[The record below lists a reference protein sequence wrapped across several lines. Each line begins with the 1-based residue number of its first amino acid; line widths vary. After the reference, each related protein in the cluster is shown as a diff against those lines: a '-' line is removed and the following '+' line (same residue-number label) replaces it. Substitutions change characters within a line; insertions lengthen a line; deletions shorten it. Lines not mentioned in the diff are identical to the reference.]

1 MFSSTSLAA
10 RTKLI
15 VGIVVGVSIAVL
27 SLLFFTSRSLEA
39 ERLAVV
45 RKAEFRQ
52 LGLDLAGAS
61 DYLTN
66 EARRYTIFGTKTH
79 HDNYWRE
86 VNETKTRDRVVQ
98 RLKEL
103 GAPKAELD
111 LIEKAKQNSDALI
124 QTEDAAMKAVAA
136 GDLET
141 ARKLMFDE
149 NYDRN
154 KQRIAEPLEE
164 FQRMMNRRAGQEAS
178 EAQATAAMIMRIAE
192 IVVALLAIG
201 VAAVLHFF
209 FARRVVTPIA
219 ALSQCVDRL
228 TRREYDAPIPETG
241 RSDEIGALAK
251 ALLVFKESMIEGE
264 RLAAAQRT
272 EQEQKETRQK
282 AIEAAI
288 REFEQSAAGALQS
301 LGTAATQLQ
310 GTASSMA
317 STAEETSRQSSAAAA
332 AAEEASTNVQTVASA
347 AEELSSS
354 IAEISRQVQE
364 STRIA
369 GKAAGEADVT
379 SREVEGLA
387 SAAQQIGDVVKLIND
402 IAAQTNLL
410 ALNATIE
417 IEAARAGEAGKGFA
431 VVASEV
437 KSLANQT
444 AKATE
449 QIASQINAIQAATS
463 SAVGSIRGIVSTIG
477 SINEITTAVA
487 AAVDQQG
494 AATQEIARNVQQA
507 SAGASEVS
515 SNVTGVNQAASTTG
529 ESAVQ
534 VKNAALQVAQQGETL
549 RGQVAKFLQS
559 IRAA

>member
-15 VGIVVGVSIAVL
+15 VGIVVGISIAVL
-27 SLLFFTSRSLEA
+27 TLLFFTSRSLEA

-66 EARRYTIFGTKTH
+66 EARRYTIFGTKSH

-103 GAPKAELD
+103 GAPKAEFD
-111 LIEKAKQNSDALI
+111 LIERAKQNSDALI
-124 QTEDAAMKAVAA
+124 RTEEAAMKAVAA
-136 GDLET
+136 GDLEA

-154 KQRIAEPLEE
+154 KQRIGEPLEE
-164 FQRMMNRRAGQEAS
+164 FQRMMNRRAEQEALG
-178 EAQATAAMIMRIAE
+178 AQGTAAAMMRIAE

-201 VAAVLHFF
+201 VAAVLYFF
-209 FARRVVTPIA
+209 FARRVVTPVA
-219 ALSQCVDRL
+219 ALSQCVERM
-228 TRREYDAPIPETG
+228 TRREYDTAIPETG
-241 RSDEIGALAK
+241 RTDEIGGLAK

-264 RLAAAQRT
+264 RLSAAQRT
-272 EQEQKETRQK
+272 EQEEKEARQK
-282 AIEAAI
+282 AVEAAI
-288 REFEQSAAGALQS
+288 REFEQAAAGALQS

-369 GKAAGEADVT
+369 GKAASEADAT
-379 SREVEGLA
+379 SKEVEGLA
-387 SAAQQIGDVVKLIND
+387 SSAQQIGDVVKLIND

-410 ALNATIE
+410 ALNAT

-444 AKATE
+444 AKATD
-449 QIASQINAIQAATS
+449 QIASQINAIQAATNG
-463 SAVGSIRGIVSTIG
+463 AVGSIRGIVSTIG
-477 SINEITTAVA
+477 SINEITTTVA
-487 AAVDQQG
+487 AAVNQQG

-515 SNVTGVNQAASTTG
+515 SNVTGVSQAAGTTG

-534 VKNAALQVAQQGETL
+534 VKNAAAQVAQQGDAL

>member
-417 IEAARAGEAGKGFA
+417 AARAGEAGKGFA